1 MSLPETQMSIP
12 EVPPSI
18 QSDNISL
25 TNKTTKRASA
35 QLFLQNEKNFLNS
48 MLTSS
53 GLIGLAV
60 AIPLLMPTPMMRWYA
75 MACAMSAFILAIHG
89 SFMYKRNYDAFSKNE
104 QEFIDWNS
112 SHIFFYCSAFILIT
126 LSITIAY
133 ELYWAAAAD
142 SSSVIPTEETPIV
155 DTPKLDNIDTNETS
169 SVTDSNISN

>member
-1 MSLPETQMSIP
+1 MSQPETQMSTP
-12 EVPPSI
+12 EVPPSFNN
-18 QSDNISL
+18 DAISL

-48 MLTSS
+48 MLTSC

-60 AIPLLMPTPMMRWYA
+60 AIPLLMPSPTMWWYA
-75 MACAMSAFILAIHG
+75 LACAVSAFVLAVHG

-104 QEFIDWNS
+104 QEFIEWHS
-112 SHIFFYCSAFILIT
+112 SHIFFYCAAFILIT

-142 SSSVIPTEETPIV
+142 SSKASPSQVAA
-155 DTPKLDNIDTNETS
+155 DTADTSKTDNIDLN